1 MLVSVIALF
10 HALVPLETVLPPI
23 SISAREEGVMRV
35 HFLDVGQGD
44 CTIVEFSGGNVLV
57 VDAGDGKFTSRTKLL
72 RYLKG
77 LHPLEIAL
85 VATHT
90 DRDHCGGFPS
100 LLRTFDVGTFYLP
113 SGSDLDPK
121 LQDALKD
128 SGVKTEK
135 LTRYGVV
142 ADDSGAYAVC
152 ISPLASEADAT
163 ENDASTVLF
172 LSYGGVNFLLTG
184 DISEET
190 EKRLMEEYALME
202 GIFDSGP
209 YSVRLEETD
218 ILKVPHHGS
227 ASSCSEGWVNLL
239 SAETA
244 IISSGQGNT
253 YGHPSIDAMERL
265 ALSGADIYRTDE
277 LGDVVVSVKDG
288 AYLIGFSSKET

>member
-1 MLVSVIALF
+1 MIVLF
-10 HALVPLETVLPPI
+10 HAFVPLETVLPPI
-23 SISAREEGVMRV
+23 SISARQEGDMRV

-44 CTIVEFSGGNVLV
+44 CTIVEFPGGNVLV

-77 LHPLEIAL
+77 LHPMKLAL

-113 SGSDLDPK
+113 LGSDLDSE
-121 LQDALKD
+121 LQSALEN

-135 LTRYGVV
+135 MTRYDVV

-152 ISPLASEADAT
+152 ISPLAAETDGT
-163 ENDASTVLF
+163 ENDTSTVLF

-184 DISEET
+184 DISGEK

-218 ILKVPHHGS
+218 ILKVSHHGS
-227 ASSCSEGWVNLL
+227 ANSCSDDWVNLL

-244 IISSGQGNT
+244 IISSGRGNT
-253 YGHPSIDAMERL
+253 YGHPSLDAMERL

-288 AYLIGFSSKET
+288 AYLIDFSPKEK